1 MRLQLLLEN
10 GRCQVNYY
18 QHCKNGCC
26 YFTCYCAIALLLL
39 RAALLPCR
47 VEHRGKL
54 PSTVRFKTTRGKTAS
69 MGLGDLSLHVKQF
82 MRASAQAIGQKEGIC
97 RASLTNRR
105 NNRGRMQEGCRN
117 RVNDSHANG
126 EQAGERGRYRAPART
141 RFSATKAHATS

>member
-1 MRLQLLLEN
+1 
-10 GRCQVNYY
+10 
-18 QHCKNGCC
+18 
-26 YFTCYCAIALLLL
+26 
-39 RAALLPCR
+39 
-47 VEHRGKL
+47 
-54 PSTVRFKTTRGKTAS
+54 

-126 EQAGERGRYRAPART
+126 EQAGERARALSGARSHKIQ
-141 RFSATKAHATS
+141 RDESARNVMTTMRARR